1 MCALVTGVQTCA
13 LPILSDAP
21 ASRPSPLILAI
32 LLSASAAAILSTDL
46 YAPTLPHLPAYFDT
60 DVATVQLTMGLN
72 VAAFAVSLLIWGP
85 LSDRYGR
92 RAVFLVGMVIFLA
105 TAVGAALAGSIGTL
119 LLARI
124 LMGFAAAVESV
135 VVLAMINDLY
145 EERSE
150 EHTSELQS

>member
-72 VAAFAVSLLIWGP
+72 IAAFPVSLLLWVP

-92 RAVFLVGMVIFLA
+92 RAAFL
-105 TAVGAALAGSIGTL
+105 
-119 LLARI
+119 
-124 LMGFAAAVESV
+124 
-135 VVLAMINDLY
+135 
-145 EERSE
+145 RSDDRRCGNE
-150 EHTSELQS
+150 WVSTWRSRW